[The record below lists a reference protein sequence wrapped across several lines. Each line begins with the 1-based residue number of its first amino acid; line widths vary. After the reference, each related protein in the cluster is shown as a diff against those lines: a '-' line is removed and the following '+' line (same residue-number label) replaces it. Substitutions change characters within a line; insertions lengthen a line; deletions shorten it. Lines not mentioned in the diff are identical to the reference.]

1 MIALAASFKSVLF
14 EYSYQSLLLILIIS
28 APPIILASIVGIV
41 VAIFQAATQIQEQ
54 TFAFAIKLVV
64 IFGTLIISG
73 GWLSNMIFRF
83 ASQIFQN
90 FYKWK

>member
-1 MIALAASFKSVLF
+1 MLILASSFKAMLF
-14 EYSYQSLLLILIIS
+14 EFSYQSLMLILIIS
-28 APPIILASIVGIV
+28 APPIILASIVGIM

-64 IFGTLIISG
+64 IFGTLMICG
-73 GWLSNMIFRF
+73 GWLSGMIYSFT
-83 ASQIFQN
+83 SQIFQN